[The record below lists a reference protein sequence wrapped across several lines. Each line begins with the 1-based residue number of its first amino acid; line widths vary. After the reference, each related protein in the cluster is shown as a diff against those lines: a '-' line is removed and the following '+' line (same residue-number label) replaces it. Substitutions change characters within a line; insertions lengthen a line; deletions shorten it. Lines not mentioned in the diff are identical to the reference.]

1 MNIKTKFIMKRGSSV
16 YNVRNCIEVLKAYGG
31 TSHISTRKFM
41 KCSNANSVRRNFII
55 RLIWLGMS
63 IEIIL
68 KSSNCKECE
77 NKTKCQYPFDKCD
90 FKSLYKRLTMYICN
104 ILQPLIEH
112 DTQKADLIISDQ

>member
-1 MNIKTKFIMKRGSSV
+1 MSIEIILKKFLTA
-16 YNVRNCIEVLKAYGG
+16 NVK
-31 TSHISTRKFM
+31 
-41 KCSNANSVRRNFII
+41 II

-68 KSSNCKECE
+68 KKFLTANVS
-77 NKTKCQYPFDKCD
+77 YPCDKCD